1 MNMRGISVFL
11 YSIRQGLK
19 SMRKNRMFTIASI
32 STMAACLFLFGM
44 FYFIVG
50 NFSHMIKEVESSVGL
65 TVFFDEG
72 ASQEQMDSIG
82 EAIKSREEVDHIEFV
97 SAEQAWK
104 EFAAEN
110 FKDNPDLVDSFAG
123 DNPLADSSSYQVYV
137 KDISKQDELASY
149 IREIA
154 GVRLVKQSAD
164 AAKSLANASRLVSYI
179 SIAIIVILLAVS
191 IFLIQSTISTGITVR
206 RAEIGIMRLM
216 GASDFFIRAPF
227 IVEGVVI
234 GLIGAVI
241 PLVILLV
248 SYSSIIQYIKTKF
261 DMISSWMTFLP
272 VGTIFIALIPLC
284 LLIGIGVGFIGSFFT
299 VRKHLDI

>member
-1 MNMRGISVFL
+1 MRGISVFL
-11 YSIRQGLK
+11 YSVRQGLK
-19 SMRKNRMFTIASI
+19 SLHKNKMFTIASI

-50 NFSHMIKEVESSVGL
+50 NFQHMIKEVESSVGL
-65 TVFFDEG
+65 TVFFEEG
-72 ASQEQMDSIG
+72 ASQKQMDSIG
-82 EAIKSREEVDHIEFV
+82 EAIKACDEVDHVEFV
-97 SAEQAWK
+97 SAEEAWK
-104 EFAAEN
+104 QFAAEN
-110 FKDNPDLVDSFAG
+110 FKDNPDLVESFAG
-123 DNPLADSSSYQVYV
+123 DNPLADSASYQVYV
-137 KDISKQDELASY
+137 EDLSKQDELANY

-164 AAKSLANASRLVSYI
+164 TAKSLTNASRLVSYI

-191 IFLIQSTISTGITVR
+191 VFLIQSTISTGITVR

-234 GLIGAVI
+234 GFVGALI
-241 PLVILLV
+241 PLIILLI
-248 SYSSIIQYIKTKF
+248 SYSSIVQYIKTKF

-272 VGTIFIALIPLC
+272 AGTVFSVLVPTCIV
-284 LLIGIGVGFIGSFFT
+284 IGIGVGFLGSFFT

>member
-1 MNMRGISVFL
+1 MRGISVFL
-11 YSIRQGLK
+11 YSVRQGLK
-19 SMRKNRMFTIASI
+19 SLHKNKMFTIASI

-50 NFSHMIKEVESSVGL
+50 NFQHMIKEVESSVGL
-65 TVFFDEG
+65 TVFFEEG
-72 ASQEQMDSIG
+72 ASQKQMDSIG
-82 EAIKSREEVDHIEFV
+82 EAIKACDEVDHVEFV
-97 SAEQAWK
+97 SAEEAWK
-104 EFAAEN
+104 QFAAEN
-110 FKDNPDLVDSFAG
+110 FKDNPDLVESFAC
-123 DNPLADSSSYQVYV
+123 DNPLADSASYQVYV
-137 KDISKQDELASY
+137 EDLSKQDELANY

-164 AAKSLANASRLVSYI
+164 TAKSLTNASRLVSYI

-191 IFLIQSTISTGITVR
+191 VFLIQSTISTGITVR

-234 GLIGAVI
+234 GFVGALI
-241 PLVILLV
+241 PLIILLI
-248 SYSSIIQYIKTKF
+248 SYSSIVQYIKTKF

-272 VGTIFIALIPLC
+272 AGTVFSVLVPTCIV
-284 LLIGIGVGFIGSFFT
+284 IGIGVGFLGSFFT

>member
-1 MNMRGISVFL
+1 MRGISVFL
-11 YSIRQGLK
+11 YSVRQGLK
-19 SMRKNRMFTIASI
+19 SLHKNKMFTIASI

-50 NFSHMIKEVESSVGL
+50 NFQHMIKEVESSVGL
-65 TVFFDEG
+65 TVFFEEG
-72 ASQEQMDSIG
+72 ASQKQMDSIG
-82 EAIKSREEVDHIEFV
+82 EAIKACDEVDHVEFV
-97 SAEQAWK
+97 SAEEAWK
-104 EFAAEN
+104 QFAAEN
-110 FKDNPDLVDSFAG
+110 FKDNPDLVESFAG
-123 DNPLADSSSYQVYV
+123 DNPLADSASYQVYV
-137 KDISKQDELASY
+137 EDLSKQDELANY

-164 AAKSLANASRLVSYI
+164 TAKSLTNASRLVSYI

-191 IFLIQSTISTGITVR
+191 VFLIQSTISTGITVR

-234 GLIGAVI
+234 GFVGALI
-241 PLVILLV
+241 PLIILLI
-248 SYSSIIQYIKTKF
+248 SYSSIVQYIKTKF

-272 VGTIFIALIPLC
+272 AGTVFSVLVPTC
-284 LLIGIGVGFIGSFFT
+284 LVIGIGVGFLGSFFT

>member
-1 MNMRGISVFL
+1 MRGISVFL

-72 ASQEQMDSIG
+72 ASQKQMDSIG

-110 FKDNPDLVDSFAG
+110 FKDNP
-123 DNPLADSSSYQVYV
+123 LADSASYQVYV

-272 VGTIFIALIPLC
+272 VGTIFKALIPLC

>member
-1 MNMRGISVFL
+1 
-11 YSIRQGLK
+11 
-19 SMRKNRMFTIASI
+19 
-32 STMAACLFLFGM
+32 MAACLFLFGM

-72 ASQEQMDSIG
+72 ASQKQMDSIG

-123 DNPLADSSSYQVYV
+123 DNPLADSASYQVYV

-164 AAKSLANASRLVSYI
+164 AAKQKNDKRNHRSNQSNHHAFHDKRRTNKKSERSHKTHNSNLGTAYRNSRRN
-179 SIAIIVILLAVS
+179 
-191 IFLIQSTISTGITVR
+191 R
-206 RAEIGIMRLM
+206 RLNQEN
-216 GASDFFIRAPF
+216 
-227 IVEGVVI
+227 
-234 GLIGAVI
+234 
-241 PLVILLV
+241 
-248 SYSSIIQYIKTKF
+248 
-261 DMISSWMTFLP
+261 
-272 VGTIFIALIPLC
+272 
-284 LLIGIGVGFIGSFFT
+284 
-299 VRKHLDI
+299 

>member
-1 MNMRGISVFL
+1 M
-11 YSIRQGLK
+11 
-19 SMRKNRMFTIASI
+19 
-32 STMAACLFLFGM
+32 
-44 FYFIVG
+44 
-50 NFSHMIKEVESSVGL
+50 
-65 TVFFDEG
+65 
-72 ASQEQMDSIG
+72 
-82 EAIKSREEVDHIEFV
+82 
-97 SAEQAWK
+97 
-104 EFAAEN
+104 
-110 FKDNPDLVDSFAG
+110 
-123 DNPLADSSSYQVYV
+123 
-137 KDISKQDELASY
+137 
-149 IREIA
+149 
-154 GVRLVKQSAD
+154 VKQSAD

-191 IFLIQSTISTGITVR
+191 VFLIQSTISTGITVR

-272 VGTIFIALIPLC
+272 VGTIFKALIPLC

>member
-1 MNMRGISVFL
+1 MRGISVFL

-72 ASQEQMDSIG
+72 ASQKQMDSIG

-123 DNPLADSSSYQVYV
+123 DNPLADSASYQVYV

-164 AAKSLANASRLVSYI
+164 AAKHWA
-179 SIAIIVILLAVS
+179 
-191 IFLIQSTISTGITVR
+191 
-206 RAEIGIMRLM
+206 
-216 GASDFFIRAPF
+216 
-227 IVEGVVI
+227 
-234 GLIGAVI
+234 
-241 PLVILLV
+241 
-248 SYSSIIQYIKTKF
+248 
-261 DMISSWMTFLP
+261 
-272 VGTIFIALIPLC
+272 
-284 LLIGIGVGFIGSFFT
+284 
-299 VRKHLDI
+299 